1 MASVNGS
8 FVSPTADATILPQV
22 FQPTGLV
29 ASLLQGFSV
38 WKALLTLF
46 LGAVVYDQREYHD
59 IYFLIAYIDLKFEIC
74 TCTYFSPL
82 AVGALVR
89 IGDGIMILT
98 FFPYSAILLPQRLH
112 CRPSM
117 EDSFHGS
124 VPRIGQPQVPRIQGE
139 MG

>member
-46 LGAVVYDQREYHD
+46 LGAVVYDQCEYHNICFFNS
-59 IYFLIAYIDLKFEIC
+59 IYRFKKKIRNLYMHIF
-74 TCTYFSPL
+74 FSL
-82 AVGALVR
+82 GSWRVR
-89 IGDGIMILT
+89 
-98 FFPYSAILLPQRLH
+98 SHR
-112 CRPSM
+112 
-117 EDSFHGS
+117 
-124 VPRIGQPQVPRIQGE
+124 
-139 MG
+139 